1 MNIDE
6 LLDVMDEN
14 KWGDHEEF
22 IADACEANPEVRW
35 KLVFSHYSPYNSYE
49 EYMEKGQEMRPY
61 FLKFADDYDIDAVL
75 CGHNHCYMR
84 SYFINGDGT
93 WQDYE
98 SPAVD
103 PEGTMYLTLGSSSG
117 SLYHRPSAQDEA
129 AVNEKQKSPQVTDV
143 QVSPDSLTFT
153 TYDAETWEIIDTYE
167 IDKSVG

>member
-1 MNIDE
+1 MDYWFVRGDA
-6 LLDVMDEN
+6 LFMVLDVMDEN
-14 KWGDHEEF
+14 KWGDHEQF
-22 IADACEANPEVRW
+22 IADACEANPDIRW

-98 SPAVD
+98 SPAV
-103 PEGTMYLTLGSSSG
+103 M
-117 SLYHRPSAQDEA
+117 SA
-129 AVNEKQKSPQVTDV
+129 NLKNTDV
-143 QVSPDSLTFT
+143 PENGHSRKRSARYASLL
-153 TYDAETWEIIDTYE
+153 YE
-167 IDKSVG
+167 

>member
-1 MNIDE
+1 MV
-6 LLDVMDEN
+6 LDVMDEN
-14 KWGDHEEF
+14 KWGDHEQF
-22 IADACEANPEVRW
+22 IADACEANPDIRW

-103 PEGTMYLTLGSSSG
+103 PENILLHFLLYKYTLFPVKDRLPQRG
-117 SLYHRPSAQDEA
+117 LYNIR
-129 AVNEKQKSPQVTDV
+129 K
-143 QVSPDSLTFT
+143 
-153 TYDAETWEIIDTYE
+153 
-167 IDKSVG
+167 